1 MTRCKSL
8 LFFPVVSTSV
18 PREYRFHFQPPF
30 WVNSP
35 SLYLSVGTCIRYF
48 ITTRCISNAHCC
60 QTLPCV
66 WFAVLCT
73 WCQAGRVAKQPFG
86 SYLGLFKWQTI
97 RPKSS
102 QSYASWLCIWREIPL
117 VACVCV
123 CVFFFGALPVYLSC
137 FRFFCCMFNVE
148 FYVLYFNVCVCVD
161 MQMLKGERRLWHSCS
176 FPHFNIIWRTQKGG
190 KKMI

>member
-1 MTRCKSL
+1 MDPSGLGHNPALFVVCSPLLWKKTGQMSCDPIQKSL
-8 LFFPVVSTSV
+8 VFPSGLTSV

-48 ITTRCISNAHCC
+48 LTTLCISNAHCC

-102 QSYASWLCIWREIPL
+102 QSYASWLCIWRENPA
-117 VACVCV
+117 VACV
-123 CVFFFGALPVYLSC
+123 CVFFFFWCITCLFKL
-137 FRFFCCMFNVE
+137 F
-148 FYVLYFNVCVCVD
+148 
-161 MQMLKGERRLWHSCS
+161 
-176 FPHFNIIWRTQKGG
+176 
-190 KKMI
+190 

>member
-30 WVNSP
+30 RVNSP
-35 SLYLSVGTCIRYF
+35 SLYVVRGYLYWLFYNDSVHFKCALLPN
-48 ITTRCISNAHCC
+48 ITLCVVCCTLHLMPSRSCGQTALWFLFRAFLNDRRFDLKAHK
-60 QTLPCV
+60 V
-66 WFAVLCT
+66 M
-73 WCQAGRVAKQPFG
+73 
-86 SYLGLFKWQTI
+86 
-97 RPKSS
+97 RPGC
-102 QSYASWLCIWREIPL
+102 ASDEKTPL
-117 VACVCV
+117 LHV
-123 CVFFFGALPVYLSC
+123 CVFFFFCALPVYLSC
-137 FRFFCCMFNVE
+137 FSFFCCMFNVE
-148 FYVLYFNVCVCVD
+148 FYVLYVMYVSVD